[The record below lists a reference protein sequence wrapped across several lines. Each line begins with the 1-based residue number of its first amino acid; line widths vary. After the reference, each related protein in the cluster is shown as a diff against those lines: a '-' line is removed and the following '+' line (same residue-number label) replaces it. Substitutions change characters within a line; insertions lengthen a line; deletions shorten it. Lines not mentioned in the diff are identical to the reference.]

1 MHIYNQFFGNT
12 ILLIIIINSM
22 REKWQQKLKVKQKR
36 NNKSKCFPAKNNK
49 FINQKDFKFKKYA
62 GFLIAKP

>member
-1 MHIYNQFFGNT
+1 
-12 ILLIIIINSM
+12 M